1 MFCASQSPVPSV
13 VCVLARKN
21 SGPQLR
27 LEDRERVAG
36 PPLILSSPNRIS
48 IARNLSSS
56 PFMANG
62 RAGRRSC
69 LMGFGDRTRSWAP
82 MFLLQLPVTGAA
94 TIDQI
99 FTTAP
104 RTTSSPARP
113 SGQSCGRSPC
123 GRPRSWRRPS
133 PTPSS
138 CCRSLRV
145 ATAPSSAS
153 HRPPIAYPT
162 RSMLCG
168 VAFHRSDHCPRV
180 RPPEHPSAVRLLP
193 LQPRVRG
200 TWARG
205 RPTAWVSYA
214 RSSACLVGVVEHVI
228 PPAT

>member
-162 RSMLCG
+162 RSIKYIKEKTLSLLCPKERAIAPSTG
-168 VAFHRSDHCPRV
+168 RGQVERAVATGCALGD
-180 RPPEHPSAVRLLP
+180 LL
-193 LQPRVRG
+193 
-200 TWARG
+200 T
-205 RPTAWVSYA
+205 
-214 RSSACLVGVVEHVI
+214 
-228 PPAT
+228 